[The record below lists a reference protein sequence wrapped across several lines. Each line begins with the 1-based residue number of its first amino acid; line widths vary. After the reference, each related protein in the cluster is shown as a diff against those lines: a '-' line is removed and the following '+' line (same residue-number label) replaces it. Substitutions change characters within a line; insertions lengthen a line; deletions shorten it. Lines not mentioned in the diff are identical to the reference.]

1 MVLNVTSVNAA
12 TTKVYDQMKNN
23 AVNDDIRSDY
33 VDSDTGIDF
42 SLPSSN
48 IEGAQENTNGKASE
62 RNIQYEIY
70 HPRTFEKLNL
80 DICSNDNID
89 IIITIEELAELQQAL
104 TKALRGKLNSD
115 NILEE
120 VCDIELCLIIIKKI
134 YNITPKKL
142 NKAKYI
148 KLKRLIER
156 TNNGDFK

>member
-1 MVLNVTSVNAA
+1 MDSIMFSNLMNQLLELNSDYNQVLNSADEIL
-12 TTKVYDQMKNN
+12 TKNYEIRYDGKNFKG
-23 AVNDDIRSDY
+23 Y
-33 VDSDTGIDF
+33 VDT
-42 SLPSSN
+42 
-48 IEGAQENTNGKASE
+48 
-62 RNIQYEIY
+62 
-70 HPRTFEKLNL
+70 
-80 DICSNDNID
+80 
-89 IIITIEELAELQQAL
+89 IITIEELAELQQAL

-120 VCDIELCLIIIKKI
+120 VCDVELSLIIIKKI